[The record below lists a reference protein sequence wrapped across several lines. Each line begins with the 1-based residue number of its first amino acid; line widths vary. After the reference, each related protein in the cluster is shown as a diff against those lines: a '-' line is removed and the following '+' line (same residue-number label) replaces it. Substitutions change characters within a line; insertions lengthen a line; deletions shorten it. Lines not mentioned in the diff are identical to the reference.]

1 MRGSNGQGTTD
12 KIPYEI
18 LLESYFKMI
27 RILALQTVDEAR
39 AGKKYCKKRK
49 LKKDRGEI
57 SYILKRKLVIFGVS
71 QGTDLH
77 SACIVFL

>member
-1 MRGSNGQGTTD
+1 MRGSNGQGTRDETS
-12 KIPYEI
+12 YEI
-18 LLESYFKMI
+18 LLESYFKMT

-39 AGKKYCKKRK
+39 AGKKYCKKCK